1 MVETSHA
8 KAAAAASN
16 DAAAMCAA
24 EAAVALEKRRIS
36 AEELARA
43 TLARIARIDPEVKA
57 FSFVDPAAVLR
68 RAREVDKMPRRGRLH
83 GLTVAVKDVI
93 DTCDMPTQ
101 HNSPIYVGHRPS
113 KDAAVAACCRALGAV
128 FVGKTDTVEFA
139 AGGRLA
145 LTRNPHDI
153 RHTPGG
159 TSSGS
164 AAAVASGMAALALGT
179 QTGGSTLRPASFCGI
194 FGFKPTHGVVS
205 QEGAKLYSVSLDT
218 IGWYGRSVADL
229 SLLAEELR
237 ITRRPLSPRR
247 DVRHMRIGL
256 CRTPWFSKAQ
266 PEAQLAL
273 EDAVARLARAGA
285 EIEEVKLPD
294 DFDRLVEVQRT
305 IMLGEGRAAFLSEYL
320 ANMHLLHQEF
330 KDRID
335 KAIDED
341 SLREAQDFAAAARP
355 AFERASTGLDC
366 VISVGAVG
374 EAPRSLDTTG
384 DALFQRAWTILHVPC
399 VALPASRG
407 PNDMP
412 VGVQL
417 IASRYK
423 DADLLEV
430 AAAVADAIGISKVSP
445 VEPNVIHSPAAPR

>member
-1 MVETSHA
+1 MREAPDPTA
-8 KAAAAASN
+8 
-16 DAAAMCAA
+16 DAGMPGDPAVMCAA
-24 EAAVALEKRRIS
+24 EAAAALQARRIS
-36 AEELARA
+36 AEELASA
-43 TLARIARIDPEVKA
+43 NLARIARIDPHVKA
-57 FSFVDPAAVLR
+57 FSFVDPGMVIR
-68 RAREVDKMPRRGRLH
+68 RAREIDKTPRRGSLH

-93 DTCDMPTQ
+93 DTYDMPTQ
-101 HNSPIYVGHRPS
+101 QNSPIYIGHQPS
-113 KDAAVAACCRALGAV
+113 KDAAVVACCRALGAV

-145 LTRNPHDI
+145 ATRNPHDL

-205 QEGAKLYSVSLDT
+205 QEGSKLYSTSLDT
-218 IGWYGRSVADL
+218 IGWFGRSVADL

-237 ITRRPLSPRR
+237 ITRQRRSPRSDPR
-247 DVRHMRIGL
+247 RMRIGL

-266 PEAQLAL
+266 PEAQRAL
-273 EDAVARLARAGA
+273 EDAVTRLARASA
-285 EIEEVKLPD
+285 EIEELNLPD
-294 DFDRLVEVQRT
+294 EFDRMVEVART

-320 ANMHLLHQEF
+320 VNNRLLHQDF
-330 KDRID
+330 KDRIE
-335 KAIDED
+335 KAIEDD
-341 SLREAQDFAAAARP
+341 SLREAKDFAAAARP
-355 AFERASTGLDC
+355 SFERAMTGLDC
-366 VISVGAVG
+366 VITIGAVG

-384 DALFQRAWTILHVPC
+384 DALFQRVWTALHVPC

-407 PNDMP
+407 PNQMP

-417 IASRYK
+417 VAPRYK
-423 DADLLEV
+423 DADLLDV
-430 AAAVADAIGISKVSP
+430 AAAVAEIIGITKVSP
-445 VEPNVIHSPAAPR
+445 VEPNLVCSR